1 MEAKYKDESK
11 DRLVMYN
18 PMPKNIKCHSC
29 ECLMIFCTHFFEEEN
44 AKILFVFA
52 CPQGHNPK
60 KILYSN
66 GREYH
71 FKKAT
76 CNVCGSDDI
85 KSVSKKTKKI
95 LMSTVTCNNCENI
108 ENHTYDLT
116 YKPEKPI
123 NEDDR
128 KKYCIGF
135 IGKTSFKQDLETLS
149 ELGKYLK
156 NSEDVRKISEEYK
169 VDEIEKINLPQL
181 EERLSKFT
189 EENNFKKFQ
198 FKTPIMGRNVI
209 VEFSIQ
215 DGSSRT
221 EKESKKVLV
230 KIIQKYLFKTN
241 WRLIATENLDYRLG
255 VISGKIKAY
264 ESDED
269 FLMLAK
275 QIYDSKK
282 K

>member
-1 MEAKYKDESK
+1 M
-11 DRLVMYN
+11 
-18 PMPKNIKCHSC
+18 
-29 ECLMIFCTHFFEEEN
+29 
-44 AKILFVFA
+44 
-52 CPQGHNPK
+52 
-60 KILYSN
+60 
-66 GREYH
+66 
-71 FKKAT
+71 
-76 CNVCGSDDI
+76 CNVCSSDDI
-85 KSVSKKTKKI
+85 KSVSKKTKK
-95 LMSTVTCNNCENI
+95 LLTSTVTCNNCENI
-108 ENHTYDLT
+108 ETHTYDLA
-116 YKPEKPI
+116 YKPEKAI

-128 KKYCIGF
+128 KKYCTDF

-156 NSEDVRKISEEYK
+156 NSEDIRKISEEYK

-255 VISGKIKAY
+255 IIRGKIKAY

-269 FLMLAK
+269 F
-275 QIYDSKK
+275 
-282 K
+282 